1 MPDKTEVYQDKAG
14 EWRWR
19 RKARN
24 GEIIADSNEGYDS
37 KWNAQRA
44 ASRVF
49 GEPVEDDTPDTV
61 TPEE

>member
-1 MPDKTEVYQDKAG
+1 MDKTEVYQDKAG

-19 RKARN
+19 RKAPN

-44 ASRVF
+44 AERVF
-49 GEPVEDDTPDTV
+49 RNDPEVETEP
-61 TPEE
+61 PEE